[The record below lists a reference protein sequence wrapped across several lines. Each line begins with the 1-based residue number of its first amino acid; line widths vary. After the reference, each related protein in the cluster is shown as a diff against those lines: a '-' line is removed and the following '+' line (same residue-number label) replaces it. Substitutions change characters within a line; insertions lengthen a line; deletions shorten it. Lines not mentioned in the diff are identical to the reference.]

1 MPDELKQSL
10 PVRLIGTTDYQE
22 FISLWLCALNDQNG
36 KNDLSS
42 YFKKNSKPITAILF
56 SLDAIKYLVSSE
68 GVVAIKA
75 KFCIDNRVKASPT
88 FNIALFG
95 VDNNGR
101 ATSAYYLG
109 TPTCNSYSTWAEI
122 PDFPH
127 STIPS
132 ALAAS
137 WIKNW
142 LNNKCYIVNKR
153 FSTVYGYLEGYT
165 FEMMD
170 FLDAVFDEPLKSNAL
185 CIHLAMHEFYKPGVT
200 DEDDKTSTFGL
211 VLQGIGDPAE
221 EFTPLNSDNLY
232 YDISAPSPP
241 Y

>member
-1 MPDELKQSL
+1 MPHELKESL
-10 PVRLIGTTDYQE
+10 PLNLIGTVDYQA
-22 FISLWLCALNDQNG
+22 FISMWLCALNDNNG
-36 KNDLSS
+36 ENDLSN
-42 YFKKNSKPITAILF
+42 YFKKNCEPTTAILF
-56 SLDAIKYLVSSE
+56 NLDAIKYLVSSE

-75 KFCIDNRVKASPT
+75 KFCIDNRDKASPT
-88 FNIALFG
+88 FNIILFG

-109 TPTCNSYSTWAEI
+109 TPTTNSYSTLAEI
-122 PDFPH
+122 QEFPH

-142 LNNKCYIVNKR
+142 LHNKTYIVNEK

-185 CIHLAMHEFYKPGVT
+185 CVHLALHEFYKPGIA
-200 DEDDKTSTFGL
+200 DINDKTFTFGL
-211 VLQGIGDPAE
+211 VLQGIENPE
-221 EFTPLNSDNLY
+221 NKFTPFNSDNLY